1 MSIIGRELAGVRFSE
16 LISQM
21 GIAIAES
28 QFNLDKRS
36 IDILKIMG
44 NKELAPVY
52 IPNINLDSNGNLVT
66 VSKDD
71 KTPSLTEIKT
81 SMIGAGFQPTFYQ
94 FAETIIEVKIAV
106 SMTQESS
113 HENTQKGDIVTSTR
127 NFRWRGLSS
136 QTVVTTTPVDA
147 KYSSKYNYSIEGSS
161 LLRTRLVPLPPNPF
175 MQRLLDMKADA
186 MQMAFEL
193 EIKKAELAIEV
204 EKAKIMGELK
214 KIEDDAAQKI
224 ANATNTSNSDDT
236 D

>member
-106 SMTQESS
+106 SMTQES
-113 HENTQKGDIVTSTR
+113 VTRIRKRRYCNSTR

>member
-113 HENTQKGDIVTSTR
+113 HENT
-127 NFRWRGLSS
+127 
-136 QTVVTTTPVDA
+136 
-147 KYSSKYNYSIEGSS
+147 
-161 LLRTRLVPLPPNPF
+161 
-175 MQRLLDMKADA
+175 
-186 MQMAFEL
+186 
-193 EIKKAELAIEV
+193 KKAIL
-204 EKAKIMGELK
+204 
-214 KIEDDAAQKI
+214 
-224 ANATNTSNSDDT
+224 
-236 D
+236 